1 MASATK
7 DEIEADYETFE
18 EQWPK
23 DMAAARAVNAK
34 QKKVFVES
42 YCRIATIQTW
52 RIHVIQGACDE
63 DSEAFFFEAQNDLL
77 VSHCLA
83 QSGSFR
89 QALKALRSFIENVFF
104 ALYYMDHRVEL
115 KKWEAGQHKATF
127 TELHNYFLG
136 HPGLEGAN
144 VRDTGLDALKEEY
157 STLSK
162 AVHGSA
168 KKFRMTKD
176 LADVQIW
183 MSDQPLVGM
192 WATREKSVVVSV
204 NLLLAHLF
212 RTKLT
217 GAQLKGVRE
226 VLGVVMPPKR
236 RQYLKS
242 KLKINLIT

>member
-1 MASATK
+1 MR
-7 DEIEADYETFE
+7 DEIEADYDIFE
-18 EQWPK
+18 KQWPK
-23 DMAAARAVNAK
+23 DMVAARTSNTR
-34 QKKVFVES
+34 QKEVFVES
-42 YCRIATIQTW
+42 YCRIATIQAW
-52 RIHVIQGACDE
+52 RVHVIQSVCDE
-63 DSEAFFFEAQNDLL
+63 NSEAFFFEAQNDLL

-115 KKWEAGQHKATF
+115 QKWEAGQHKISF
-127 TELHNYFLG
+127 TELHNYFLS
-136 HPGLEGAN
+136 HPGLEKAN
-144 VRDTGLDALKEEY
+144 GQDTGLDVLKDEY

-183 MSDQPLVGM
+183 MSDPMLVGM
-192 WATREKSVVVSV
+192 WMTREASVVIAV

-212 RTKLT
+212 RTKLD
-217 GAQLKGVRE
+217 GAQLTGLRE
-226 VLGVVMPPKR
+226 VMGIVMPPKR

-242 KLKINLIT
+242 KLKINLIA